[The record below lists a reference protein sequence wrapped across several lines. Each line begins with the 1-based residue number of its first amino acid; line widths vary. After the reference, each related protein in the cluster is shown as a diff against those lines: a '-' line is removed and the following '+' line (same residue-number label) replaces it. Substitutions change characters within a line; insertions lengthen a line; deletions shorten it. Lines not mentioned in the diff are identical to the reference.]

1 MVLQQSP
8 CPTCQFLL
16 DFAMAFCGRCGSPN
30 RDFSL
35 EVFQKTCNQS
45 IEAARQE
52 ACSNDHRSMKQ
63 VILNT
68 GIEDVM
74 EGEPSDAAK
83 KIEGFITMQMHCPFC
98 GVRVK

>member
-1 MVLQQSP
+1 
-8 CPTCQFLL
+8 
-16 DFAMAFCGRCGSPN
+16 
-30 RDFSL
+30 
-35 EVFQKTCNQS
+35 
-45 IEAARQE
+45 
-52 ACSNDHRSMKQ
+52 MKQ